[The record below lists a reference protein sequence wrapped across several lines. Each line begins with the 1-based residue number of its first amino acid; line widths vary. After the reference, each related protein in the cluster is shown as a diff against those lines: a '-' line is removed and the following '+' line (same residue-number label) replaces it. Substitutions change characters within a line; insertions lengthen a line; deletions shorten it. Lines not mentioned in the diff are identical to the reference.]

1 MAERPSWLKAPSPEA
16 LGGVLV
22 FIGLVLFIVVFL
34 AVFPVLTDPVGT
46 YDDWFP
52 ETDEPAAQDVPEEE
66 TAEEPTAAFR
76 FTAEAVIDEP
86 PEEGGEAGEGE
97 GGDEGEGEGQGE
109 PPMATYQVRFE
120 DRSEPGDAAIT
131 SWTWDLGDG
140 SEARGRVV
148 EHSYEGPGEYV
159 VRLDIEDD
167 SGVRAKVEGD
177 VEVPEEGRAFGRA
190 DSADDLD
197 LSGIESALEDAVGT
211 LETSADDAL
220 DEIGL
225 AARRVVIVVLFA
237 LAAIATTVIAWRVT
251 RSGITL
257 LRGPEKVRLNV
268 ESADMDVRVGKDPL
282 GDLVEE
288 YESEMADVGQ
298 S

>member
-1 MAERPSWLKAPSPEA
+1 MAERPRWLVGPSPET

-22 FIGLVLFIVVFL
+22 FIGLMLFIVVFL

-52 ETDEPAAQDVPEEE
+52 ETDEPLVQDDVPEEE
-66 TAEEPTAAFR
+66 SAEEPTAAFR
-76 FTAEAVIDEP
+76 FTAEAVTEEP
-86 PEEGGEAGEGE
+86 PDEVGEEGGE
-97 GGDEGEGEGQGE
+97 EGEGE
-109 PPMATYQVRFE
+109 PLMATYQVRFE

-148 EHSYEGPGEYV
+148 EYTYEGPGEYV

-167 SGVRAKVEGD
+167 SGVTARVEAD

-211 LETSADDAL
+211 LETSAEDAL

-225 AARRVVIVVLFA
+225 AARRIVIVVLFA

-251 RSGITL
+251 RSGIFL

-268 ESADMDVRVGKDPL
+268 ESADMDVRVGKQPL
-282 GDLVEE
+282 ADLVEE
-288 YESEMADVGQ
+288 YAPELADVGQ
-298 S
+298 P

>member
-1 MAERPSWLKAPSPEA
+1 MAERPRWLKPPSPETF
-16 LGGVLV
+16 GGVLIFV
-22 FIGLVLFIVVFL
+22 GLVLFIVVFL

-52 ETDEPAAQDVPEEE
+52 ETDEPSTQADAPEEE
-66 TAEEPTAAFR
+66 SAAEPTAAFR
-76 FTAEAVIDEP
+76 FTAESVILEP
-86 PEEGGEAGEGE
+86 PEEGGEE
-97 GGDEGEGEGQGE
+97 GGNEGVGE
-109 PPMATYQVRFE
+109 PATGTYQVRFE

-131 SWTWDLGDG
+131 SWKWDLGDG

-159 VRLDIEDD
+159 VRLDIEDEN
-167 SGVRAKVEGD
+167 GVAAKVDGD

-211 LETSADDAL
+211 LETSANDAL

-225 AARRVVIVVLFA
+225 AARRMVIIVLFA
-237 LAAIATTVIAWRVT
+237 LAAIATTIIAWRVT
-251 RSGITL
+251 RSGIVL
-257 LRGPEKVRLNV
+257 LRGPERVRLNV
-268 ESADMDVRVGKDPL
+268 ESADMDVRVGKRSLEDAV
-282 GDLVEE
+282 DE
-288 YESEMADVGQ
+288 YESELADVGQ
-298 S
+298 P